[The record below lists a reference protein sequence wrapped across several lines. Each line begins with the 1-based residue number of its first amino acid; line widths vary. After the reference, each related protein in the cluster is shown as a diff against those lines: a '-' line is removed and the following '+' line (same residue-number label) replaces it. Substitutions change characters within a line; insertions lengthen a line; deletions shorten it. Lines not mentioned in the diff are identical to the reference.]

1 VVAVAY
7 LAGATPFSN
16 LAARLLR
23 RVDLR
28 DVGTGTVSGTSLY
41 RVAGFAPLAAAGVL
55 EVAKGAVGPALAGRT
70 RPGLA
75 ALAGGAG
82 VAGHNWS
89 VFLSGAGGRG
99 LSPALGALLVQE
111 PVGAG
116 LLLTGMVVGR
126 LAGETAVGCLVA
138 YAALVPVLAAR
149 RGRVGALMG
158 TAILVP
164 MLTKRVLGN
173 RPAPDG
179 AAYLARLVVDRD
191 AFAREPLDHS
201 AEAAGG

>member
-1 VVAVAY
+1 VLGLAY
-7 LAGATPFSN
+7 LAGALPFSN
-16 LAARLLR
+16 LAARR
-23 RVDLR
+23 FGQVDLR
-28 DVGTGTVSGTSLY
+28 EVGSGTVSGTSLY

-55 EVAKGAVGPALAGRT
+55 EVAKGAVGPALAGPAA

-75 ALAGGAG
+75 AIAGGAA

-89 VFLSGAGGRG
+89 VFLGGAGGRG

-116 LLLTGMVVGR
+116 VLLGGMVLGR

-149 RGRVGALMG
+149 KGRVGALAG
-158 TAILVP
+158 IAILVP
-164 MLTKRVLGN
+164 MLAKRLLGN
-173 RPAPDG
+173 RPAPDRT
-179 AAYLARLVVDRD
+179 AYLARLVVDRD
-191 AFAREPLDHS
+191 SFARE
-201 AEAAGG
+201 AEVVEG